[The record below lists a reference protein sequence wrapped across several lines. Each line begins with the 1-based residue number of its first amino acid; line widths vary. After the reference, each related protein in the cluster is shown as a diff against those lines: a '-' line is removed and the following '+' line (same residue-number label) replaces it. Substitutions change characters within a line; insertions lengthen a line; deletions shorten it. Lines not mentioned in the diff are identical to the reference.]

1 MWMWHLETW
10 VSGGLDNAGRMVGL
24 DDLREVFTNLNGSI
38 IV

>member
-10 VSGGLDNAGRMVGL
+10 VSGGLDSAGGMVGL
-24 DDLREVFTNLNGSI
+24 DDLREVFTNLNSSI